1 MKTVCAF
8 LAISAAVLASATAHA
23 EIPSD
28 YNPFVVSPPFSFS
41 DAKVDLTPA
50 FTRARS
56 ERKDLL
62 IYLGANDCPPCKLYS
77 RFLDQNKAD
86 LKPAY
91 GKFVVVDIR
100 AWLRG
105 PMVTFVIDAKD
116 YEPDEFRSLIGDR
129 KLKEKNQLRF
139 PTWWIVSAEG
149 KLIRTSVAFYA
160 TTSAQQHL
168 DFLEGRQL
176 N

>member
-1 MKTVCAF
+1 MKTIRAF
-8 LAISAAVLASATAHA
+8 LAISAAALAWATAHA

-28 YNPFVVSPPFSFS
+28 YNPVVVSPPFSFS
-41 DAKVDLTPA
+41 NRKADLTPA
-50 FTRARS
+50 FSKARS
-56 ERKDLL
+56 ERKELL

-86 LKPAY
+86 LKRAY

-100 AWLRG
+100 AWLKG

-116 YEPDEFRSLIGDR
+116 YEPDEFRSFIGDR
-129 KLKEKNQLRF
+129 KLKEKNRLRF
-139 PTWWIVSAEG
+139 PTWWIVSADG
-149 KLIRTSVAFYA
+149 KLIRTSVEFDAS
-160 TTSAQQHL
+160 TSAQQHL